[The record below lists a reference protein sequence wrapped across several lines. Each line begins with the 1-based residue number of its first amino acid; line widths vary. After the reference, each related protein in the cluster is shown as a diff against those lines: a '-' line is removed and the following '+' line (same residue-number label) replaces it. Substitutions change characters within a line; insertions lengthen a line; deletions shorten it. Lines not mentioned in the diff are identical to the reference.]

1 MSKMKYL
8 ILVLVLVCA
17 GCGRQLTSA
26 TNSEQLQLRDHFR
39 EVTKMDSVLVVQRD
53 SVYIRERADTV
64 FVERWHTLISYRDRL
79 RVDTMRVSDTVRII
93 ETVSETATVEVN
105 RLTGWQ
111 WFQLWCGRILIL
123 AGFLTAVYLAF
134 KWKLKF

>member
-1 MSKMKYL
+1 MKYL
-8 ILVLVLVCA
+8 ILVLVCA

>member
-1 MSKMKYL
+1 MKYL

-134 KWKLKF
+134 KWKLKS

>member
-26 TNSEQLQLRDHFR
+26 TSSEQLQLRDHFR

-79 RVDTMRVSDTVRII
+79 RVDTTRVSDTVRII